1 VSEVQAPRELLT
13 FGCGIG
19 TQSTAI
25 TLLVKEGRL
34 PKPDA
39 VLFSDTGWEPREV
52 YENLAVI
59 KQLWE
64 EMGVPFYVVG
74 RGSSI
79 RDDVL
84 NRRVYATIPA
94 FTIVEKT
101 ERAPLAWERCD
112 CAWAKVFGIG
122 GEGGVGALREFNAK
136 IPADLIRRHLDIE
149 ADDGCLLCQLD
160 SDGSLRG
167 NGATALLMLEE
178 AGLDEVPPSHDRCR
192 SEGRIPTKF
201 HTYTVKEKGRI
212 KRECTGKYKIEP
224 IERKIRELLGAKVRD
239 VTCKYCTGSGRRV
252 APWDAAAGEGP
263 CSVCRGTGTRRLVGP
278 APRGSKVTHW
288 IGFSTDEIDR
298 ATTVGFRSHTTP
310 AYPLM
315 DLGMTRAD
323 CEDLIRAHGLIP
335 VKSACVGCPFHGNA
349 YWRHLRD
356 NSPADWADA
365 VEFDRQ
371 LRQVE
376 GANLRGQ
383 RYLHISCV
391 PLDQASLGKP
401 SRAELASAQGDLL
414 KLMEEGSP
422 LGCSPYGCRS
432 SEDEPITQV
441 DLPMPVIRVGA
452 A

>member
-1 VSEVQAPRELLT
+1 VISRSKPAPRELLT

-39 VLFSDTGWEPREV
+39 VLFSDTGWEPGEV

-59 KQLWE
+59 QRLWDD
-64 EMGVPFYVVG
+64 MGVPFYVVG

-84 NRRVYATIPA
+84 NRQVYATIPA
-94 FTIVEKT
+94 FTIVEKK
-101 ERAPLAWERCD
+101 RRKPLYWHLCD
-112 CAWAKVFGIG
+112 CEWAVLLRAGLPADLTEEIVKRVEPGDTLADLEWQIDACA
-122 GEGGVGALREFNAK
+122 EDGVDDGCDSESLGRMVDALREAELNAV
-136 IPADLIRRHLDIE
+136 PA
-149 ADDGCLLCQLD
+149 
-160 SDGSLRG
+160 
-167 NGATALLMLEE
+167 
-178 AGLDEVPPSHDRCR
+178 PHDRC
-192 SEGRIPTKF
+192 EYGRIVTTW
-201 HTYTVKEKGRI
+201 HTYTVREKGRI

-224 IERKIRELLGAKVRD
+224 IERKIRELLGAKIRD
-239 VTCKYCTGSGRRV
+239 VTCKYCTGTGIRV
-252 APWDAAAGEGP
+252 APWDTEAGEGR

-278 APRGSKVTHW
+278 APKGSKVTHW

-323 CEDLIRAHGLIP
+323 CEELIRKHGLKP

-356 NSPADWADA
+356 NQPEDWADA

-371 LRQVE
+371 LREETE

-383 RYLHISCV
+383 RYLHISCL
-391 PLDQASLGKP
+391 PLDQAPLGKP
-401 SRAELASAQGDLL
+401 SRAELTSAQGNLLDLI
-414 KLMEEGSP
+414 ENGSP

-432 SEDEPITQV
+432 SEDEPIRRV
-441 DLPMPVIRVGA
+441 DLPMPTIRVGA